1 MNAKIRKSLMA
12 GLIATVFTSPVWAAD
27 AGTQSAPTGQPQT
40 MERGSTGATGSS
52 GAQSGAQDTSNPLYS
67 MTPQQLRRMDV
78 VDATGEEIGSVQ
90 SVVRSRDQE
99 NIQLVIG
106 AGGFLGVGGKEV
118 AIPLNEVSLVGDKL
132 HLSSSKA
139 ELESRPQYQQDQYVE
154 LQPADQPIS
163 DFAAFEPSSGQE
175 SQSGQSGQSGR
186 SATGGASGMGS
197 GSSGQTTNPGAGSG
211 SSGSGTESPSAPGSY
226 QR

>member
-27 AGTQSAPTGQPQT
+27 AGSQSSPTGQPQS
-40 MERGSTGATGSS
+40 MERSATGAAGSS
-52 GAQSGAQDTSNPLYS
+52 ASQSGAQDASNPLYS

-90 SVVRSRDQE
+90 SVVRSRDEE
-99 NIQLVIG
+99 NIQLIVG

-139 ELESRPQYQQDQYVE
+139 ELEARPEYQKDQYVE

-163 DFAAFEPSSGQE
+163 DFAAFEPTPGQE
-175 SQSGQSGQSGR
+175 GQSGQSGQSGR
-186 SATGGASGMGS
+186 STSGGASGMGS

-211 SSGSGTESPSAPGSY
+211 SSGTGTESPSAPGSY